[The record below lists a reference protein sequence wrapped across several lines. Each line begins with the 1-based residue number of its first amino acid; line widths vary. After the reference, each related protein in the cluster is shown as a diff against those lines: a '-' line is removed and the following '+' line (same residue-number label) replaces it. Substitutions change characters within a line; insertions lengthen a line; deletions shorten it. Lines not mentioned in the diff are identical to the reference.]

1 MRYYIGIRK
10 VLLYSQSLTIQFRLR
25 HHLLALEEES
35 QSILVS
41 VPQRHLFYF
50 FGLLPRP
57 KGHRRESQKKTA
69 RYDDDKKN
77 IKGLTRAGRNFIE
90 QFLCSIAAIA
100 TLSGH
105 AWWTVCSMTSSSK
118 TMPTMLMTN
127 EGMRTKSTMSMNP

>member
-1 MRYYIGIRK
+1 MRYIGIRK
-10 VLLYSQSLTIQFRLR
+10 VVLLYSQSLSTIQFRLSMY
-25 HHLLALEEES
+25 HLLALEEEAAVNIS
-35 QSILVS
+35 ECATT
-41 VPQRHLFYF
+41 PFYF

-57 KGHRRESQKKTA
+57 KGHRRAQKKTA

-105 AWWTVCSMTSSSK
+105 AWWTVCSMTSSLK

-127 EGMRTKSTMSMNP
+127 EGTKTSAMSMNP